1 MLNRSNNDSLNSLLL
16 VQEHLKPV
24 TAGTQSL
31 NAALPEILISILEA
45 VGCRDGHL
53 EIINLEPGTGTAVSV
68 VNGLVEIE
76 TSDSLPEPLKAHIE
90 NFVQQ
95 QGREL
100 YIADT
105 QNEDSWSVASHPE
118 TATSSWSAVCTPL
131 RTEGLAV
138 GLLTMLKPGRDRFVQ
153 QDILLSSLFAGQ
165 IEAALTTLQLQE
177 ELLSA
182 ERHSRYLL
190 QDNQDLAAILV
201 HDLQGPLGNVLTS
214 LEMVQE
220 GLAQQAES
228 GLSLMMDIAVRSS
241 KQLQTLVHSL
251 LDIGRLEAGQKVTDR
266 RPVSVSE
273 LLEYVAEAEGPVL
286 EQRQVTLSQELSP
299 GLPLINVNA
308 DIIQR
313 VLLNLFDN
321 ALKVSKP
328 GQVIAI
334 RANVENGDGAV
345 RISIVDQGPGI
356 PTVDRERIFE
366 KYQRINGIS
375 ASKGLGLGLAFCK
388 LAVEAH
394 GGRIWVEDAP
404 VAGACFCFTLPIEA
418 SPDPAS

>member
-1 MLNRSNNDSLNSLLL
+1 M
-16 VQEHLKPV
+16 
-24 TAGTQSL
+24 
-31 NAALPEILISILEA
+31 
-45 VGCRDGHL
+45 
-53 EIINLEPGTGTAVSV
+53 
-68 VNGLVEIE
+68 
-76 TSDSLPEPLKAHIE
+76 
-90 NFVQQ
+90 
-95 QGREL
+95 
-100 YIADT
+100 
-105 QNEDSWSVASHPE
+105 
-118 TATSSWSAVCTPL
+118 
-131 RTEGLAV
+131 
-138 GLLTMLKPGRDRFVQ
+138 GLLTMLKPGRDRFGQ
-153 QDILLSSLFAGQ
+153 RDILLSSLFAGQ

-182 ERHSRYLL
+182 ERHSQDLL

-220 GLAQQAES
+220 GLAHQADT

-251 LDIGRLEAGQKVTDR
+251 LDIGRLEAGQEVTDR

-273 LLEYVAEAEGPVL
+273 LVDFVAEAEDPVL

-299 GLPLINVNA
+299 DLPLIDVNV

-334 RANVENGDGAV
+334 RANVENGDSAV
-345 RISIVDQGPGI
+345 RVSIVDQGPGI
-356 PTVDRERIFE
+356 PAADRERIFE

-394 GGRIWVEDAP
+394 EGRIWVEDAP
-404 VAGACFCFTLPIEA
+404 DDGACFSFTVPVEA